1 MKFVKSDDLKLGM
14 RLAKP
19 IYNRDGV
26 MLYERNSKLTRQGI
40 VSIQNFGLIGVYIL
54 EPAEPVPPMS
64 ADDIE
69 FERFQAMSIFTIRE
83 ILDAVTKQQEAKGMY
98 QFANQILRRYG
109 SLNHKISFVQN
120 LRSNEDYVY
129 KHSLNTAVLCAMMS
143 HRLNMEFKQQLD
155 VVVAAI
161 LHDVGSLLIPP
172 HIRRK
177 RKNEITPE
185 DEKKIRTYHYAAVQL
200 IDNDYDLDPE
210 IKRTVKGIINEL
222 HHTNG
227 DDAATYKSLNID
239 ILKVAYAYD
248 SMTAMNFEEEPT
260 SEIAAVRTLLD
271 PEQGFAPEV
280 VTALIQSINI
290 LQPGVCV
297 EFTNGDKGLVVS
309 SNDED
314 VLEPE
319 ILSFCTNEIYNMA
332 DPEVAARVQIRD
344 IMKTMD
350 NRHVVNKE
358 LLADYQGRTVRMGE
372 KLTHKNY

>member
-185 DEKKIRTYHYAAVQL
+185 DEKKIRTYHYAAVRL

-319 ILSFCTNEIYNMA
+319 ILSFRTNEIYNMA

>member
-280 VTALIQSINI
+280 VTALIQSINM

-319 ILSFCTNEIYNMA
+319 ILSFRTNEIYNMA

>member
-177 RKNEITPE
+177 RKNEITLE

-319 ILSFCTNEIYNMA
+319 ILSFRTNEIYNMA

>member
-26 MLYERNSKLTRQGI
+26 MLYERDSKLTRQGI

-319 ILSFCTNEIYNMA
+319 ILSFRTNEIYNMA

>member
-161 LHDVGSLLIPP
+161 LHDVGGLLIPP

-280 VTALIQSINI
+280 VTALIKSINI

-319 ILSFCTNEIYNMA
+319 ILSFRTNEIYNMA

-358 LLADYQGRTVRMGE
+358 LLADYQGRIVRMGE

>member
-260 SEIAAVRTLLD
+260 SEIAAVRTLRD

-319 ILSFCTNEIYNMA
+319 ILSFRTNEIYNMA
-332 DPEVAARVQIRD
+332 DPEVAAKVQIRD

>member
-1 MKFVKSDDLKLGM
+1 M

-319 ILSFCTNEIYNMA
+319 ILSFRTNEIYNRA